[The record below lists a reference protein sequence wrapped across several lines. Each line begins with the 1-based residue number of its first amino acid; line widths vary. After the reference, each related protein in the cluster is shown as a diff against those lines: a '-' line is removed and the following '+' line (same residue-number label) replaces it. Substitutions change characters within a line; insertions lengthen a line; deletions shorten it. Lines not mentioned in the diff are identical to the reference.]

1 MAAQHTSP
9 LQALLVDDNFDGDT
23 YAHEPMSHHTT
34 YRIGGDARFYVRVN
48 STGALT
54 HLIEAC
60 DNEEVPWIVV
70 GRGSN
75 LLVADEG
82 FDGVVITLGRDFR
95 TLRFDEERGCFL
107 AGGGV
112 LLSAVVQEAFQ
123 YSLSGLEFAV
133 GTPGTLGGALR
144 MNAGSRDE
152 WIGAHVS
159 YVSTYTSEHGFVRRA
174 GSDIE
179 WGYRTSSLSRDE
191 IVLECEIAVKE
202 GDPFFIR
209 AKMEENLA
217 RRKKTQ
223 PLDEPSCGSVFRNPP
238 EGPAAAELIDRLGLK
253 GTRCGDAQI
262 SSVHANF
269 IVNTGHATAHDVC
282 TLITMIKTKVYE
294 AYGIE
299 LYPEVRFL
307 GFD

>member
-9 LQALLVDDNFDGDT
+9 LQALLVDDSFDGDI
-23 YAHEPMSHHTT
+23 YAHEPMSQHTT
-34 YRIGGDARFYVRVN
+34 YRIGGKARFYVRVN
-48 STGALT
+48 SIGALT

-75 LLVADEG
+75 LLVSDTG
-82 FDGVVITLGRDFR
+82 FDGVVIILGRDFR
-95 TLRFDEERGCFL
+95 TLRYDEERGCFL

-123 YSLSGLEFAV
+123 HSLAGLEFAV
-133 GTPGTLGGALR
+133 GTPGTIGGALR

-152 WIGAHVS
+152 WIGARVS
-159 YVSTYTSEHGFVRRA
+159 YLSTYTPEQGFVRHF

-179 WGYRTSSLSRDE
+179 WGYRTSSLLPDE
-191 IVLECEIAVKE
+191 TVLECEIAVEE
-202 GDPFFIR
+202 GDPSFIR
-209 AKMEENLA
+209 SKMEENFA
-217 RRKKTQ
+217 HRKETQ
-223 PLDEPSCGSVFRNPP
+223 PLDERSCGSVFRNPP
-238 EGPAAAELIDRLGLK
+238 EEPPAAELIDRLGLK
-253 GTRCGDAQI
+253 GESCGDAQI
-262 SSVHANF
+262 SPVHANF
-269 IVNTGHATAHDVC
+269 IVNTDHATARDVC
-282 TLITMIKTKVYE
+282 TLIKMVQTKVYE

-299 LYPEVRFL
+299 LTPEVRFL